1 MADVV
6 YVPTDSGGGGGSDGS
21 IGSGGGSNG
30 GYGGSVSTVKVDL
43 GIVKE
48 NVEQSILA
56 GIEGTAKP
64 TTVELPDI
72 HFEGNAETILDAY
85 GIKLDEV
92 ENPYNKPYLV
102 GYEESVDSVNYAQD
116 GVMGTLEYTTY
127 TPIYENSEAFN
138 EFEKALKN
146 AKEIVHKEWLL
157 SVMSPPDEYDNGY
170 SVSFTTSE
178 DDFGKP
184 YGDTPPYTGNVDV
197 NKPSKPKVGGDT
209 IAEVDTDNWKIT
221 FNWIPSTVPNFPP
234 SRSGNYNYSSGKTVV
249 ENMIDGSV
257 NDWFAGGKLY
267 DSPRAGGAYFN
278 ELGDMNTVRF
288 LGLEDKNFNAHLS
301 RRLRGMAEVHK
312 MLGVDAG
319 TTSSYEQSS
328 TSKLYYAHLAST
340 PTGDIVAKNKDTE
353 FGHTNKFVPVYK
365 DQNIKVDE
373 CVGDKTFCNINK
385 ELAQVGDDISAAT
398 SDASSTIATAAND
411 IGDTVANIFGW

>member
-1 MADVV
+1 MADGSNIV
-6 YVPTDSGGGGGSDGS
+6 YTPTDGGGTGGSDGS
-21 IGSGGGSNG
+21 IGSGGGSNS
-30 GYGGSVSTVKVDL
+30 GYGGSVSTVKIDL

-64 TTVELPDI
+64 TTVELPDE

-85 GIKLDEV
+85 GTKLDEV
-92 ENPYNKPYLV
+92 ENPYDKPYLV

-127 TPIYENSEAFN
+127 TPIYENSAAYD
-138 EFEKALKN
+138 EFEKALQG
-146 AKEIVHKEWLL
+146 ARDIAHKEWLL
-157 SVMSPPDEYDNGY
+157 SVLPEPNAVDSEYG
-170 SVSFTTSE
+170 VSFTTSKKE
-178 DDFGKP
+178 FA
-184 YGDTPPYTGNVDV
+184 TPSNITTISID
-197 NKPSKPKVGGDT
+197 KLALPSIDGFT
-209 IAEVDTDNWKIT
+209 IAEVDTDNWKIS
-221 FNWIPSTVPNFPP
+221 FNWIPSTIPDFPP
-234 SRSGNYNYSSGKTVV
+234 SRSGNYNYSAGKSIV

-267 DSPRAGGAYFN
+267 DSPRAGGAFFN

-301 RRLRGMAEVHK
+301 RKLRGMAEVHK

-319 TTSSYEQSS
+319 TTSSYDSS
-328 TSKLYYAHLAST
+328 ATSKLYQARQASA
-340 PTGDIVAKNKDTE
+340 PTGDIVAQNKDTE

-373 CVGDKTFCNINK
+373 CVGDKTFCNINDTIAK
-385 ELAQVGDDISAAT
+385 AGDDISSSAT
-398 SDASSTIATAAND
+398 TAAND
-411 IGDTVANIFGW
+411 IGDTFNNAGDTIAGWTGW